1 MEIQFVSLVLFGFI
15 DIIGL
20 NIVQRRKLHFVFYA
34 TCLKRK
40 KTSGKGTNAF
50 TEGGWNNWNREDAL
64 SKHVFGVTSVHNAA
78 QEKYNLFVNPSA
90 AIDDLLVKVNSEEL
104 RLYKIRL
111 KYSLRCLNFLLRQGL
126 AFRGHDENEA
136 SINRGNFVELLK
148 FLAANSE

>member
-1 MEIQFVSLVLFGFI
+1 MFKE
-15 DIIGL
+15 
-20 NIVQRRKLHFVFYA
+20 
-34 TCLKRK
+34 K

-50 TEGGWNNWNREDAL
+50 TEGGWSNWNREDAL
-64 SKHVFGVTSVHNAA
+64 SKHVGGVTSVHNAA

-126 AFRGHDENEA
+126 AFRGHDESEA

-148 FLAANSE
+148 FLAANSEEVNKFVLKNAPGNCTLISHGIQTVMCHTKNN